1 MRAGAM
7 PEIVAPRTGVLA
19 EPGEDPDVAAGN
31 LADAVAQLYE
41 TDLDAAG
48 AAARAHVLAN
58 FSWNRALQTLMS
70 RYQAA
75 AGLRHLP
82 ATAAGLARRLN

>member
-1 MRAGAM
+1 M

-19 EPGEDPDVAAGN
+19 EPDEDPDVAAGN
-31 LADAVAQLYE
+31 LAEAVAQLYE

-58 FSWNRALQTLMS
+58 FSWSRALQTLMA

-82 ATAAGLARRLN
+82 ATTAGFARRLN